1 MASEADGLWLQQ
13 YVEPQLL
20 EDFRNYNDDF
30 IAVLKRANP
39 GAIDKDG
46 IRFNKL
52 INNVGFV
59 VNATSDFTPQP
70 MVGKK
75 TLVEWDKLDTTP
87 TSYTDAEL
95 RAMAFDKEA
104 AIRVEHTNSFKIGV
118 RDYALNKLAPKQN
131 VVGKMP
137 VIRTTGE
144 VFEGRKRMT
153 YSDLN
158 DFLFNKLAG
167 ISFTDKAAM
176 YLILTDE
183 HKADLVHDRAN
194 TNFYRD
200 LEIDKETGALK
211 RFFNLKI
218 FENSAAPVYSAA
230 GVLKSMG
237 ATYAT
242 GDQKA
247 STMFYAPNTVY
258 HIEQVQVLFKDMK
271 TDTRGKD
278 PVSELRTHTYGLC
291 DKKQEIGFGA
301 IISGNE
307 A

>member
-1 MASEADGLWLQQ
+1 MATEVDGIWLQQ

-20 EDFRNYNDDF
+20 EDFRNYKDDF
-30 IAVLKRANP
+30 IGVLKKPNP

-59 VNATSDFTPQP
+59 VNATTDFTPEP
-70 MVGKK
+70 MSGKK
-75 TLVEWDKLDTTP
+75 TLVEWDKMDTTP

-95 RAMAFDKEA
+95 RAMAFDREA

-118 RDYALNKLAPKQN
+118 RDYVLNKLAPKSHAA
-131 VVGKMP
+131 GKMP

-144 VFEGRKRMT
+144 VVNGRKRMT
-153 YSDLN
+153 YADLN

-167 ISFTDKAAM
+167 IPFADKAAL
-176 YLILTDE
+176 YFVLNDE
-183 HKADLVHDRAN
+183 HKADLIHDRAN
-194 TNFYRD
+194 TTNYRD
-200 LEIDKETGALK
+200 LEIDKETGMLK

-218 FENSAAPVYSAA
+218 FENSAAPVYNAA
-230 GVLKSMG
+230 GTLKSIG
-237 ATYAT
+237 ATPVA

-247 STMFYAPNTVY
+247 SIMFYAPNTVY

-271 TDTRGKD
+271 TDTRTKN
-278 PVSELRTHTYGLC
+278 PTSEVRTHTYGLC

-301 IISGNE
+301 VISGNE
-307 A
+307 